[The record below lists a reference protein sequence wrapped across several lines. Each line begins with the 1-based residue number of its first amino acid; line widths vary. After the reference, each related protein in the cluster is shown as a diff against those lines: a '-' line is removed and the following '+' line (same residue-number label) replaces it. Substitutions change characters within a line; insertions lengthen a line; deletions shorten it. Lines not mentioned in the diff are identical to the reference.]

1 MNRYFYAPQSDF
13 NSLFLSSSAEL
24 SRIICSQ
31 SARYHFDECVCALRV
46 RLRLLSDSEEVE
58 SRVCLINF
66 GQMDLMR
73 FF

>member
-24 SRIICSQ
+24 SRIIC

-58 SRVCLINF
+58 SRVCLINC